1 MGERLTVTWKGLPQ
15 TRGVGNANVSVQTPG
30 WILRGTALSRHRV
43 RGGARPHP
51 LPVGEARERGVRLSG
66 AAGFF
71 LAWPSWMLHRCRP
84 VLTRRFVSR
93 AAGRRSNPGAFPQ
106 VAETEPP
113 VQCLAVP
120 RQCPPVSGS
129 VRQCPVAGIG
139 PALRKPAFGL
149 LARPAIQAL
158 NGFRQRLEDFDG
170 GAIQVGDEIVF
181 RWSWWRC
188 QAAWVAGAVDGG
200 GDQGG

>member
-1 MGERLTVTWKGLPQ
+1 MSFVRHVDLGGRSPPRSPPWRRRRWRSARVPVGERLTVTWKGLPQ

-129 VRQCPVAGIG
+129 VRLQGSDLRYASRRSDSWR
-139 PALRKPAFGL
+139 ALPSR
-149 LARPAIQAL
+149 R
-158 NGFRQRLEDFDG
+158 
-170 GAIQVGDEIVF
+170 
-181 RWSWWRC
+181 
-188 QAAWVAGAVDGG
+188 
-200 GDQGG
+200 